1 MEQTEYD
8 VIVIGAGVGGSNVAL
23 ELARAGWRV
32 LVLEAGRYY
41 SRRSYPRGELDGNAQ
56 LFWNGGMELNRSAT
70 LALLRAKVVG
80 GGSIV
85 NQALLDEFDHDALD
99 DWRQLTG
106 MDLFSETGM
115 RPWYERARA
124 ALQIQTVPLAHA
136 NRNAR
141 LFADGFARCGFQCAP
156 LERGEADCGHG
167 DGNDCIECLYGC
179 RRDSKQSTP
188 MTSLKGALE
197 AGAQLLPEC
206 EVLGIEEVGQGVR
219 VHGRLAGGRRLL
231 WQTRSVVLAA
241 GAVGS
246 TGLLLRSG
254 YAERLPR
261 LGQRFFS
268 HPQYMYYA
276 RYREPVDAHR
286 GPLQSYKSADAGF
299 RRQGFKLE
307 NVFAPPV
314 GTALLL
320 PGSGAPHQ
328 QRMRQL
334 RHFACIEVAV
344 RDTAPGRIGLDRHG
358 RPLIDKELDSEDR
371 RRAAAGRRAVEAIF
385 EATGA
390 EAVLPGRFGI
400 CLHLMGGL
408 TLGRNAATA
417 VVGADFRLFGS
428 PHVYVADAGLFPSAP
443 GINPSLTIMA
453 LGRRVAARMLEDR
466 P

>member
-1 MEQTEYD
+1 MEQSDYD
-8 VIVIGAGVGGSNVAL
+8 AIVVGAGIGGSNVAL

-32 LVLEAGRYY
+32 LVLEAGRYF
-41 SRRSYPRGELDGNAQ
+41 SRQSYPRGELDGNAQ

-85 NQALLDEFDHDALD
+85 NQALLDEFDAQALD
-99 DWRQLTG
+99 EWRDLSG
-106 MDLFSETGM
+106 MELFSEAGM

-124 ALQIQTVPLAHA
+124 ALRIQTVPLEYA

-141 LFADGFARCGFQCAP
+141 LFADGFARCGFECAP
-156 LERGEADCGHG
+156 LQRGQSDCRH
-167 DGNDCIECLYGC
+167 DEGNDCIECLYGC

-206 EVLGIEEVGQGVR
+206 EIGAIEERGETVR
-219 VHGRLAGGRRLL
+219 VHGRLVGGRKLSWRAR
-231 WQTRSVVLAA
+231 TVVVAA

-246 TGLLLRSG
+246 SALLLRSG
-254 YAERLPR
+254 FAARLPR

-276 RYREPVDAHR
+276 RYRDPVDAHR
-286 GPLQSYKSADAGF
+286 GPMQSYKSADAGF

-307 NVFAPPV
+307 NVFAPPI

-320 PGSGAPHQ
+320 PGQGREHQ
-328 QRMRQL
+328 TRMRQL
-334 RHFACIEVAV
+334 RHYACIEVAV
-344 RDTAPGRIGLDRHG
+344 RDTSPGRIQLDRAG
-358 RPLIDKELDSEDR
+358 RIAIDKELDGEDR
-371 RRAAAGRRAVEAIF
+371 RRADAGRRAVEAIF

-390 EAVLPGRFGI
+390 ETVLPGRFGV

-417 VVGADFRLFGS
+417 VVGADFRPFGS
-428 PHVYVADAGLFPSAP
+428 ERVYVADAGLFPAAP